1 MVNMPENQLPRVFI
15 VGGGFAGLSAAKA
28 LDGTRAEVTIVDRR
42 NHHVFQPLLYQ
53 VATAALSPAD
63 ISASIRTVVRKIKNC
78 QVVLSEVI
86 GVDVEKR
93 RLIFKR
99 GYTEY
104 DYLILAGGATH
115 AYFGHDEWAA
125 VAPGLKSLEDA
136 ITLRRRI
143 LLAFE
148 TAEYEGDLE
157 ARRAAL
163 TFGIVGGG
171 PTGVELSGAIKE
183 IAGQTLAKDFRHI
196 DTTTTRVI
204 LFQGGDRILPQFPP
218 ELSVYAK
225 KHLEDLGVE
234 VRLNARVTKVTAQGL
249 HIGEEFIPVHTV
261 FWAAGVQACPLG
273 KSLGT
278 PVDSSGRVIVQGNLT
293 IPGHPEVFVVGDLA
307 DAKSAKT
314 GEPVPGVAQG
324 AIQMGHYAGSAIAS
338 EIAGRSKVVDQALFS
353 YFDKGSLAVIGK
365 ARAVAHVGGVNVKGF
380 TAWIVWAIVHI
391 AFLIG
396 FRNRSIVLLNWF
408 WNWMLNSRDARLI
421 TGNSQIEIELPRSPN
436 FVSTEPVEERK
447 SSSAETKT
455 PSA

>member
-1 MVNMPENQLPRVFI
+1 M
-15 VGGGFAGLSAAKA
+15 
-28 LDGTRAEVTIVDRR
+28 
-42 NHHVFQPLLYQ
+42 
-53 VATAALSPAD
+53 
-63 ISASIRTVVRKIKNC
+63 
-78 QVVLSEVI
+78 
-86 GVDVEKR
+86 
-93 RLIFKR
+93 
-99 GYTEY
+99 
-104 DYLILAGGATH
+104 
-115 AYFGHDEWAA
+115 
-125 VAPGLKSLEDA
+125 
-136 ITLRRRI
+136 
-143 LLAFE
+143 AFE